1 MQTDGP
7 ATGLGANDLLMIHQL
22 LAYYGH
28 VVDDCDWARFDE
40 LFTPDATL
48 DYTRAGASAVFTGL
62 DEIRA
67 FFRDANHP
75 SAHHVLNIV
84 VTESGGEV
92 RVRSKFFVPYTRET
106 HVPKRWFGGDYD
118 DVVVRTDRGWRFT
131 FRRCTGRWQFT
142 TDEEPVPPHR
152 RTW

>member
-1 MQTDGP
+1 MPTDGR
-7 ATGLGANDLLMIHQL
+7 ATGLGTRDLLMIHQL

-28 VVDDCDWARFDE
+28 VVDDRYWARFDE
-40 LFTPDATL
+40 LFTPDATI
-48 DYTRAGASAVFTGL
+48 DYTRAGAATVHSGL
-62 DEIRA
+62 EEIRA
-67 FFRDANHP
+67 FFADANHP

-84 VTESGGEV
+84 VTPSDGEV

-106 HVPKRWFGGDYD
+106 HTPKRWFGGDYD
-118 DVVVRTDRGWRFT
+118 DIVVRTDEGWRFV